1 MQYTET
7 QTTIHC
13 LCAQTSGVIQNITDN
28 WMYQKTTVDG
38 MKCGNRI
45 WNVNRRVM
53 FYCQGKNWTDLGNRH
68 QNFKKKRLKRRNSCH
83 CIHNNSGNYIK
94 MLKFSHQLWGKP
106 NIIKSK
112 HHQMST
118 LAKED
123 INHKGTH
130 MGLKT
135 TSV

>member
-83 CIHNNSGNYIK
+83 CIHNNSGNYQNVEIFPSA
-94 MLKFSHQLWGKP
+94 LREA
-106 NIIKSK
+106 K
-112 HHQMST
+112 HHQ
-118 LAKED
+118 KQ
-123 INHKGTH
+123 
-130 MGLKT
+130 
-135 TSV
+135 TSSNVNPCKRGYQS